1 MRAERRKK
9 IILECS
15 KRLFSRKGYYNT
27 QISDIVNEIKI
38 ARGTI
43 YQYFRNKDEIFL
55 TLLKDFYNNWE
66 KHVSLETHKIDLR
79 VITPGDYFYLR
90 VKYTLEVL
98 ANDRHLCNIFLR
110 MGIGLSGGLE
120 STIKRFEKKIHNLI
134 VSDLNLGIRN
144 QHIRPDLNVE
154 MAANLLTGAL
164 LRTALYDFVY
174 KKKKTAPAEIERL
187 TREITNIF
195 APALFINGKAGAYGH
210 TPPPNSSSTS

>member
-9 IILECS
+9 LILECS
-15 KRLFSRKGYYNT
+15 KRLFSKKGYYNT
-27 QISDIVNEIKI
+27 QISDIVDEVKI

-66 KHVSLETHKIDLR
+66 KHVSMETHKIDLGA
-79 VITPGDYFYLR
+79 ISPMEYFSLR
-90 VKYTLEVL
+90 VRYTLEVL

-120 STIKRFEKKIHNLI
+120 STIKRFEKKIHILI

-144 QHIRPDLNVE
+144 HHIRPDLNVE
-154 MAANLLTGAL
+154 MAANLITGAL

-174 KKKKTAPAEIERL
+174 KKKKAAPAEIERL
-187 TREITNIF
+187 TREITKIL
-195 APALFINGKAGAYGH
+195 APAIFLDGKEGAVEH
-210 TPPPNSSSTS
+210 APPLTASMP